1 VPCCPD
7 FTENSIV
14 VGLKSNHL
22 LFQVALALIFASF
35 FFSLMI
41 IKNLQNLLI
50 FEFLLLISIFG
61 KNLLLKERLFVK
73 DIDADFC
80 KCIIIF
86 GFNFVL

>member
-1 VPCCPD
+1 
-7 FTENSIV
+7 
-14 VGLKSNHL
+14 
-22 LFQVALALIFASF
+22 
-35 FFSLMI
+35 MI

-61 KNLLLKERLFVK
+61 KILLLKERLFVK
-73 DIDADFC
+73 DIDADFY